1 MNPEK
6 YSNKIEL
13 QFFEEEKKNVFYVND
28 SVNYCIIWCLFFSS
42 IYFDNPNL
50 NFEQIIKYMKINIFK
65 DHLNLKKL
73 IKDKL
78 REFMEYRNSE
88 LKNQGI
94 DLSDYYNDNL
104 NVDYY
109 YQIINSLNEK

>member
-1 MNPEK
+1 
-6 YSNKIEL
+6 
-13 QFFEEEKKNVFYVND
+13 
-28 SVNYCIIWCLFFSS
+28 
-42 IYFDNPNL
+42 
-50 NFEQIIKYMKINIFK
+50 MKINIFK